1 MMVIG
6 YVARSRL
13 QSVAALA
20 TTPGRA
26 VRAEVE
32 GREVLQDGWKGGVI
46 KKVVSE
52 GGVAGQKEGMKG
64 AVAGRKEEGKRDGRY
79 VDQTGRKEGRSIRKI
94 RREEGVSGPCSLV
107 RAELTADQ
115 P

>member
-46 KKVVSE
+46 KK
-52 GGVAGQKEGMKG
+52 GCK
-64 AVAGRKEEGKRDGRY
+64 
-79 VDQTGRKEGRSIRKI
+79 
-94 RREEGVSGPCSLV
+94 
-107 RAELTADQ
+107 
-115 P
+115 